1 MVGMAA
7 HVIGHAGDVG
17 KGNQVIGT
25 GAVAN
30 ADRTDAYLLG
40 AAGNAI
46 DGHNVA
52 GVNRIFNLEENSGN
66 HVFYQGLRPETDGQT
81 EYPGTGDE
89 RPDVN
94 ADFCQNHNGGTGKD
108 NHRPGASE

>member
-1 MVGMAA
+1 M
-7 HVIGHAGDVG
+7 
-17 KGNQVIGT
+17 IGT

-81 EYPGTGDE
+81 EYPGA
-89 RPDVN
+89 RNQRANVN
-94 ADFCQNHNGGTGKD
+94 ANFRQNHNRGAGKND
-108 NHRPGASE
+108 DCPGASE